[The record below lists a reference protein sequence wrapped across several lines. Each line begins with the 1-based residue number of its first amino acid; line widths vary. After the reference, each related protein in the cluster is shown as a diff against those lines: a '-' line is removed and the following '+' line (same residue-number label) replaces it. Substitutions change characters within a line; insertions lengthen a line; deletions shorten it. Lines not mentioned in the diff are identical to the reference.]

1 MELRSIPSEVVW
13 GLLGLYFLGLYFR
26 RVAAEV
32 TGEGDFPGFIPLA
45 IH

>member
-1 MELRSIPSEVVW
+1 MELRSIPSEGGW
-13 GLLGLYFLGLYFR
+13 GLLGLYLLGLYFR

-32 TGEGDFPGFIPLA
+32 TGAGDFQGFIPLA